1 MQRKRN
7 FAALLRWWRA
17 QRGLSQLALAHRA
30 SISQRHLSFLELG
43 RAQPSR
49 DMVKQFAEALDVPLR
64 HQCGES
70 FGRGLSEPRKRS
82 GR

>member
-30 SISQRHLSFLELG
+30 SISHELG

-49 DMVKQFAEALDVPLR
+49 DMVKQIAEALDVPLR